1 VWRDRRGVIGAQRET
16 IGRVLDADVNV
27 LELDALRRVV
37 VRLLGNPVAQPVNL
51 RSQRLVRGDG
61 QGLGVY
67 RVSGAT
73 GVGDQARSWSVIVK
87 VLPESARQSRDHW
100 CYSAREVL
108 AYRSG
113 LIADLPAGLDS
124 PKYLADETDGAG
136 RTCLWLEDLGSHDER
151 WSLERLACAARCL
164 GRFNGAYLTGVAM
177 PQVPWL
183 SRHWLRGWLAET
195 AAAVEALPA
204 HRDNPLVRRVYPP
217 DVLAGI
223 EELWASR
230 TRLLNALDLLPRTL
244 CHNDAFRRNLAWRE
258 EQLVG
263 LDWAFLGP
271 GPIGAELSAF
281 VSASVAFAE
290 VDPVERPAFED
301 AAVSGYLAGL
311 REAGWHGAADDVWLG
326 YAATSALRYGPGTV
340 RLVLPCLLDRSLQ
353 AHAAEVLD
361 MPFDAVVVHWAAVI
375 RADVNLHAQA
385 ARILS

>member
-1 VWRDRRGVIGAQRET
+1 VFEM
-16 IGRVLDADVNV
+16 
-27 LELDALRRVV
+27 DALRRVV
-37 VRLLGNPVAQPVNL
+37 VRLLGDPVAEPVNP
-51 RSQRLVRGDG
+51 RCQRLVGGDG

-67 RVSGAT
+67 RVSGSAR
-73 GVGDQARSWSVIVK
+73 VGDQAESWSAIAK
-87 VLPESARQSRDHW
+87 VLPDNARQPPEHW

-124 PKYLADETDGAG
+124 PKYLADETDSAG
-136 RTCLWLEDLGSHDER
+136 RTCLWLEDLGSQDES
-151 WSLERLACAARCL
+151 WSLERFACAARCL

-183 SRHWLRGWLAET
+183 SRHWLRGWLAE
-195 AAAVEALPA
+195 AAPAVQTLSA
-204 HRDNPLVRRVYPP
+204 HRGDPLVRRVYPP
-217 DVLAGI
+217 DVMAGI
-223 EELWASR
+223 EDLWSNR
-230 TRLLNALDLLPRTL
+230 ERLLNALDCLPRTL
-244 CHNDAFRRNLAWRE
+244 CHNDAFRRNLVWRG

-263 LDWAFLGP
+263 LDWAFVGP

-281 VSASVAFAE
+281 ISATVAFAE
-290 VDPVERPAFED
+290 VDLVERPAFED

-311 REAGWHGAADDVWLG
+311 HEVGWQGAADDVWLG

-361 MPFDAVVVHWAAVI
+361 MPFDAVVAHWAAVI
-375 RADVNLHAQA
+375 RADVQLNARA
-385 ARILS
+385 ARLLS